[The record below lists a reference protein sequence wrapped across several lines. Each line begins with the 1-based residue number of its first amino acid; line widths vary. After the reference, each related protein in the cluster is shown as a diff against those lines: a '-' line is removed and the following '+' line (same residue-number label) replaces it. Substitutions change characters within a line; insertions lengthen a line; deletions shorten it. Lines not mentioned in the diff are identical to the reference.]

1 MTFKNMTK
9 LRESKILFVEIDE
22 KYMIVPV
29 SISMCKLDN
38 LIDFDISKLIDERF
52 YLNLTHISFFTN

>member
-9 LRESKILFVEIDE
+9 LIESKILFVEIDE

-29 SISMCKLDN
+29 SISMCDLDN
-38 LIDFDISKLIDERF
+38 LINFDISKLIDERF
-52 YLNLTHISFFTN
+52 YLNLTQISFFTN